1 MARPRSLITKAEFA
15 RELNISKGRVS
26 QLLKLGLPVRD
37 GRIDRVEGGCWYRAN
52 IARPAGSADVVVN
65 GARVAGL
72 SASSAGVEAP
82 KASDSDVAVSAVHE
96 EAKAAGDSPATPL
109 TLARIQ
115 ATQEIAAIKGIE
127 RRKLEGALL
136 KVDEVDQTWAEV
148 LQVLKDR
155 LRLIADNIAPVLATC
170 GTEAECRSVVCR
182 EIDDA
187 LVAMSK
193 GVAGLVN
200 T

>member
-37 GRIDRVEGGCWYRAN
+37 GRIDRVEGACWYRAN
-52 IARPAGSADVVVN
+52 IARPAGSADVAVN

-72 SASSAGVEAP
+72 SASSAGVDAP
-82 KASDSDVAVSAVHE
+82 KASESDIAAAVHE
-96 EAKAAGDSPATPL
+96 EAKAAGDSPTPL
-109 TLARIQ
+109 TQARIL

-187 LVAMSK
+187 LAAVSK
-193 GVAGLVN
+193 GVAELVN